1 MSSKPFS
8 ANAGPFEEDLLLMRA
23 VAGGDA
29 RSRKE
34 LVRRLL
40 PRAQRL
46 CHALLRNAA
55 DAKDASQTAL
65 LQILRSAHTY
75 RGECGIENWADRI
88 VARSALRWIAAERR
102 ARQEP
107 LAEEP
112 SGDAGTGAGLPRVL
126 VRECL
131 NRLSE
136 PQRTTLLLRAGFEYS
151 IEEIASLTEVSPN
164 TVKDRLTRARQVLR
178 ALVRAPSSGEGEG
191 SSQASSDLASPA
203 PPTRPPGR

>member
-1 MSSKPFS
+1 MSAKPAS
-8 ANAGPFEEDLLLMRA
+8 ANAERFDTDLLLMRA
-23 VAGGDA
+23 VSEGDA
-29 RSRKE
+29 RARQQ

-46 CHALLRNAA
+46 CQALLRNPA
-55 DAKDASQTAL
+55 DAKDASQTSL

-107 LAEEP
+107 LVDEP
-112 SGDAGTGAGLPRVL
+112 SGDAGAGAPRVL

-136 PQRTTLLLRAGFEYS
+136 PQRTALLLRAGFEYS

-164 TVKDRLTRARQVLR
+164 TVKDRLTRARQILR
-178 ALVRAPSSGEGEG
+178 ALVRPQATGRSEG
-191 SSQASSDLASPA
+191 SSEPSSDLAAPA